1 MCNMS
6 KRIQVILDEEE
17 ALQFKNQARKE
28 GKSVS
33 SWLREAGKKT
43 IELSDSKR
51 RLKDPS
57 SLKDFFQKINSKK
70 EGTEPEWEEHKKLVS
85 EGYRK
90 SAP

>member
-1 MCNMS
+1 MS

-33 SWLREAGKKT
+33 AWLRGAGKKV
-43 IELSDSKR
+43 IELNNSQR
-51 RLKDPS
+51 QLNDPS
-57 SLKDFFQKINSKK
+57 SLKTFFKKINGKK
-70 EGTEPEWEEHKKLVS
+70 EGTEPDWEEHKKLVS

-90 SAP
+90 SVS